1 MTTDNPLPYK
11 DTKPQGAAD
20 FYFAINATFRFIRER
35 AGIEG
40 LRRYWGDLGHSY
52 YRPVTDSWRSGGLGA
67 VAVYWRAFFQA
78 EPGGE
83 VEVREEEGRVV
94 LEIRCCPAIAHL
106 RSGGRVILPEFCEH
120 CHFVSDAMASG
131 AGLAARIEG
140 GNGTCRQ
147 EFFSITDAPPQG
159 PISFCS

>member
-40 LRRYWGDLGHSY
+40 LRRYWGELGRSSY

-83 VEVREEEGRVV
+83 VEVRDEEGR
-94 LEIRCCPAIAHL
+94 
-106 RSGGRVILPEFCEH
+106 
-120 CHFVSDAMASG
+120 
-131 AGLAARIEG
+131 
-140 GNGTCRQ
+140 
-147 EFFSITDAPPQG
+147 
-159 PISFCS
+159 